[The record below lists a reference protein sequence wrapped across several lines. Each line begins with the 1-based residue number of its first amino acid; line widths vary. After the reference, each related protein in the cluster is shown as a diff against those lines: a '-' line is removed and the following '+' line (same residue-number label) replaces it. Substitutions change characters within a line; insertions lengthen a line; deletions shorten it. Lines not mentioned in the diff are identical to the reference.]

1 MAQMQQPE
9 CSAHGEESS
18 DDDDAAVV
26 HTALPSGSFPDA
38 PGASNITRLAY
49 SVQSRAVSAMRMAIS
64 AATLSGELIGLKTFG
79 GNHKTS
85 RVSPPPIDV
94 PRCYS
99 RAYSTCPLP

>member
-9 CSAHGEESS
+9 GSEESS
-18 DDDDAAVV
+18 DSSDDGDAAAV
-26 HTALPSGSFPDA
+26 HTALSSGSFPDV
-38 PGASNITRLAY
+38 PGAPNITRLAY
-49 SVQSRAVSAMRMAIS
+49 SVQSRTVPAMRMAIS

-85 RVSPPPIDV
+85 KVSPPPIDV